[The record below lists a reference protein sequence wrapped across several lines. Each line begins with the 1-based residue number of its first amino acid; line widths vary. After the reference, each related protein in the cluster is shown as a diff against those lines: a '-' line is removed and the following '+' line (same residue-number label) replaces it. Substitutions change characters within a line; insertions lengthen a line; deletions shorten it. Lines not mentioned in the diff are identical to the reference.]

1 MLLSTPQTPRD
12 PRLFLW
18 HAAHHFCCSK
28 QGSWGS
34 LAGGVRDAVSGAWCD
49 SGPRRSNHRRDG
61 DDNPN
66 LQSSMLTQNV
76 LCLDQGQ
83 TLVVSR
89 HMPTTARGIEAP
101 CFKGHLTFSREASVL
116 GRWTRRG
123 SMTQAMHY
131 PSSHGLPS
139 FIQQASE
146 W

>member
-34 LAGGVRDAVSGAWCD
+34 LAGGVKDAVSGAWCD

-101 CFKGHLTFSREASVL
+101 CFRGHLTFSRGL
-116 GRWTRRG
+116 GIGPLDTAWL
-123 SMTQAMHY
+123 HD
-131 PSSHGLPS
+131 PSNALPKQPRPS